1 MLVFDQ
7 LKRGDPRLRWL
18 AIGVLA
24 GMFVL
29 ATGLWLLQVVNYK
42 KYEKSLISQSYRSV
56 RMPAVRGRI
65 MDRNGVILAESRPSY
80 NIIVYLEE
88 LRPYFTDQ
96 YYVLKSNAVVQIK
109 QENLN
114 LPKEKQKKYTNNLRL
129 ELEAQARYIVLR
141 SLMGRVSQIVK
152 APLELS
158 EKDFRNYYDKNR
170 SFPLPIAVN
179 LTPTQVALFAESGSQ
194 LPGVDL
200 QVQSLRSYP
209 QGPTAAHILGYM
221 TRTEKAEG
229 EDDVDFDYR
238 LPDFKGVVGVEGAFD
253 EELRGV
259 SGAKNLLVNNMQYRQ
274 SENVWQ
280 PPKPGDDLV
289 LTVDVEVQKA
299 AELALKQNGLGI
311 RGAVVAMDVT
321 NGDILAMAS
330 APSFDPNDFVPS
342 ISHDIY
348 AKYNDQENKPML
360 NRASF
365 GIYQPGSSFKIVVAL
380 AGLEAGK
387 INLHEQIFS
396 PGFYV
401 RGRGKPMACTAG
413 AGYFDFH
420 RAFIKSCNCYFAEYG
435 IRIGLDDL
443 LHMGNEFCLG
453 QKTGLPTRQ
462 DLGGHFPAVGTRKKN
477 MGGRWSDG
485 DTANLS
491 IGQGD
496 IAVTPMQ
503 MTVLAAAV
511 ANGGTVFWPRLVERL
526 ESDDDGNRTIIQ
538 TYETARVRNIVKINP
553 ANLRILHE
561 AMRDD
566 VADPEGT
573 GARAAVKGW
582 QVCGKTGTAVLEH
595 TGSGSESHRITWFV
609 SFAPF
614 DSPRYAVVA
623 MVENGASGGRA
634 CAPIVKRVYE
644 ALQKMEQTP
653 RAGEKTL
660 VMRN

>member
-80 NIIVYLEE
+80 NINVYLEE

-129 ELEAQARYIVLR
+129 ELEAQARYIVIR

-179 LTPTQVALFAESGSQ
+179 LTPAQVALFAESGSQ

-229 EDDVDFDYR
+229 EDDIDFDYR

-348 AKYNDQENKPML
+348 AKYNDKENKPML

-380 AGLEAGK
+380 AALEAGK
-387 INLHEQIFS
+387 VNLHEEIFS
-396 PGFYV
+396 PGFFQI
-401 RGRGKPMACTAG
+401 GREKMKCTAG
-413 AGYFDFH
+413 AGHFDFH

-435 IRIGLDDL
+435 IRTGLDNVL
-443 LHMGNEFCLG
+443 RMGNEFCLG
-453 QKTGLPTRQ
+453 EKTGLPTRQ
-462 DLGGHFPAVGTRKKN
+462 DLGGYFPPVGTRKKN
-477 MGGRWSDG
+477 MGGRWTDG
-485 DTANLS
+485 DTAHLS

-526 ESDDDGNRTIIQ
+526 ENDDNGNRTIIQ
-538 TYETARVRNIVKINP
+538 SYETARVRNVVKINP
-553 ANLRILHE
+553 ANLRTLHE

-573 GARAAVKGW
+573 GVKAAVKGW
-582 QVCGKTGTAVLEH
+582 QVCGKTGTAVVEH
-595 TGSGSESHRITWFV
+595 TGSGPEARRITWFV

-623 MVENGASGGRA
+623 MVENGSSGGGA
-634 CAPIVKRVYE
+634 CAPIAKRVYE
-644 ALQKMEQTP
+644 SLQKMEQTP
-653 RAGEKTL
+653 RAGEKSL